1 MNSELKKFFCEKA
14 SNRINKKI
22 KENHLSFFKIYPEN
36 PNIISWIA
44 SGTITHRNPFLIT
57 DTAVSKLSE
66 SLYGY
71 ELSDEDRAYSY
82 RSLYWGNNKEIEE
95 YIYKLMELISKTLT
109 TEQQLVFDNTL
120 MDDIYF
126 AETVAYQEILNEN
139 NFMFIGMDMD
149 KLYSFHVPKSGKSA
163 EEELLKNIKDKF
175 LEEFISFLDAKKF
188 VRTKVN
194 GKDDYVKKGITFK
207 NQFNV
212 DDIVEVFLKVVRNY
226 KLPIEESM
234 GNRVYSIVKK
244 DVAKLDSVIEEEL
257 VHDTVYASYRKDEFW
272 EAELEFQRN
281 IIKAGQDYIKTLY
294 DSHKC
299 KNSILNKY
307 NEELYAEDSPEIN

>member
-1 MNSELKKFFCEKA
+1 MNRELQKFFYEKA

-22 KENHLSFFKIYPEN
+22 KEKDLSFFKIYPEN
-36 PNIISWIA
+36 PNIISWIV

-57 DTAVSKLSE
+57 DTAVLKLSE

-71 ELSDEDRAYSY
+71 ELSDKDRAYSY

-95 YIYKLMELISKTLT
+95 YIYKLMELISKSLT
-109 TEQQLVFDNTL
+109 PEQQLVFDNTL

-139 NFMFIGMDMD
+139 NSMFIGMDMD
-149 KLYSFHVPKSGKSA
+149 ELYSFHIPVSRISA

-175 LEEFISFLDAKKF
+175 LEEFIKFLDNGKY

-194 GKDDYVKKGITFK
+194 GNHKCVKKGITFK

-212 DDIVEVFLKVVRNY
+212 DEIVEVFLKVVCNY

-234 GNRVYSIVKK
+234 GIRVYSIVKK
-244 DVAKLDSVIEEEL
+244 DIAKLDSLIEEEVL
-257 VHDTVYASYRKDEFW
+257 YDIVYAPYRKNELW
-272 EAELEFQRN
+272 EAELEFQRT
-281 IIKAGQDYIKTLY
+281 IIETGQNYIKSLY
-294 DSHKC
+294 DAHR
-299 KNSILNKY
+299 NR
-307 NEELYAEDSPEIN
+307 NEIWGTLENEKM